1 MSTPASLDP
10 SAIRRQRMVE
20 SQLRP
25 SGVND
30 LALLSAF
37 GETPREAFVEPAYA
51 SLAYFDHDVPALKG
65 GGRALLAPTIL
76 ARLIQAARPRPG
88 ERALD
93 VAGGSGYSASI
104 LARLGAHVVALE
116 TAESAK
122 GASDLLA
129 GQADVEPI
137 VGDLALGAP
146 AKAPFDVIVVNGAFE
161 ILPAQLVNQ
170 LAEAGR
176 LVGIDA
182 SFPAPKAVLIER
194 AGGSTSRR
202 ALFDAYAPRLEAFRR
217 PAQFAF

>member
-1 MSTPASLDP
+1 MSTPTSPDP

-30 LALLSAF
+30 LAVLSAF
-37 GETPREAFVEPAYA
+37 AETPREAFVEPAYA
-51 SLAYFDHDVPALKG
+51 SLAYFDRDVPALES

-88 ERALD
+88 ERGLD
-93 VAGGSGYSASI
+93 VAGGSGYSACI
-104 LARLGAHVVALE
+104 LASLGVHVVALE

-122 GASDLLA
+122 GASGLLA
-129 GQADVEPI
+129 GRAGVESM

-146 AKAPFDVIVVNGAFE
+146 AKAPFDVIVVNGVFE
-161 ILPAQLVNQ
+161 ILPGQLVDQ

-202 ALFDAYAPRLEAFRR
+202 ALFDASGPRLEAFRR
-217 PAQFAF
+217 PVQFAF

>member
-1 MSTPASLDP
+1 MNTPASPDP
-10 SAIRRQRMVE
+10 SAIRRKHMVE

-25 SGVND
+25 SGVSD
-30 LALLSAF
+30 MALLSAF
-37 GETPREAFVEPAYA
+37 AETRREDFVEPAYA
-51 SLAYFDHDVPALKG
+51 SLAYFDRDVPALKG
-65 GGRALLAPTIL
+65 GGRVLLAPTIL
-76 ARLIQAARPRPG
+76 ARLIQAAKPRPG

-93 VAGGSGYSASI
+93 VAGGSGYGASI

-116 TAESAK
+116 SAESVKA
-122 GASDLLA
+122 ARDLLA
-129 GQADVEPI
+129 GQAGVES
-137 VGDLALGAP
+137 VTGDLALGAP

-161 ILPAQLVNQ
+161 VLPEQLVDQ

-194 AGGSTSRR
+194 VGGSTSRR
-202 ALFDAYAPRLEAFRR
+202 ALFDASAPRLAAFRR